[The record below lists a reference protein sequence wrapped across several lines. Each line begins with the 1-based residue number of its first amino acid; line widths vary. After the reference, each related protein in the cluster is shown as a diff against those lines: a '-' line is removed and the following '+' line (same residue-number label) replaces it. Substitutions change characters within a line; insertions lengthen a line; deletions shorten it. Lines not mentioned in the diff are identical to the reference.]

1 VSITTVGHI
10 ALDTVITEERRLEQL
25 GGPPSFMSAIGDV
38 IDSRVDVVTRIGPD
52 FPRLHT
58 EVFRER
64 GIDLAQWTCE
74 SPTTR
79 FILDYTVQPRGLAVR
94 VVCDEIEVPDIPESG
109 CVIISPIVGEINES
123 FLGSVEPDYLALDPQ
138 GLVRKIHDDGSITL
152 EPWRSA
158 NFDCVD
164 LLKTSIREHFY
175 ITGEPDPLR
184 SLGKIME
191 NGVDVAVITLGD
203 EGSLVQSADAR
214 LKVPVYP
221 TESIDSTGA
230 GDCFLAALSYCLY
243 RGEPLPWSCAL
254 ASAVA
259 SSVVETRGPF
269 IELSGSSVT
278 ERAEKLH
285 EKIQLI

>member
-1 VSITTVGHI
+1 
-10 ALDTVITEERRLEQL
+10 
-25 GGPPSFMSAIGDV
+25 MSAIGDV

-52 FPRLHT
+52 FPQLHN

-79 FILDYTVQPRGLAVR
+79 FILDYTVKPRGLAVR
-94 VVCDEIEVPDIPESG
+94 VVCDEIEVTDIPESG

-123 FLGSVEPDYLALDPQ
+123 FLGSVEPEFLALDPQ
-138 GLVRKIHDDGSITL
+138 GFVRKIHVDSSITL
-152 EPWRSA
+152 EPWRLA

-191 NGVDVAVITLGD
+191 NRVDVGVITFGD
-203 EGSLVQSADAR
+203 DGSLVQSVDIR

-221 TESIDSTGA
+221 TESTDSTGA
-230 GDCFLAALSYCLY
+230 GDCFLAALSYSLY
-243 RGEPLPWSCAL
+243 RGEPLPWSCAF

>member
-1 VSITTVGHI
+1 MNITSVGHI
-10 ALDTVITEERRLEQL
+10 ALDTVITKEGQLEQL

-38 IDSRVDVVTRIGPD
+38 IGSRIDVVTRIGSD
-52 FPRLHT
+52 FPRGYHEL
-58 EVFRER
+58 FKER
-64 GIDLAQWTCE
+64 GIDLAPWTCE

-79 FILDYTVQPRGLAVR
+79 FILDYTVQPRGLAVGA
-94 VVCDEIEVPDIPESG
+94 VCEKIKITDIPESG
-109 CVIISPIVGEINES
+109 CVILSPIVGEINES
-123 FLGSVEPDYLALDPQ
+123 FLGSVEPEFLALDPQ

-152 EPWRSA
+152 EPWRSTYL
-158 NFDCVD
+158 DRLD

-175 ITGEPDPLR
+175 LTGEPDPLR
-184 SLGKIME
+184 SLGKIIE

-203 EGSLVQSADAR
+203 GGSLVQSADAG
-214 LKVPVYP
+214 LKVPIYL

-230 GDCFLAALSYCLY
+230 GDCFLVALSYSLY
-243 RGEPLPWSCAL
+243 KGEPLPWSCAL

-269 IELSGSSVT
+269 IKLSGTAVT
-278 ERAEKLH
+278 ERAENLH

>member
-1 VSITTVGHI
+1 MNFTAVGHI
-10 ALDTVITEERRLEQL
+10 ALDTVITAERRLEQL

-52 FPRLHT
+52 FPRIHREL
-58 EVFRER
+58 FKER

-79 FILDYTVQPRGLAVR
+79 FILDYTVKPRGLAVGA
-94 VVCDEIEVPDIPESG
+94 VCDEIGVNDIPESG
-109 CVIISPIVGEINES
+109 CVVLSPIVGEINES
-123 FLGSVEPDYLALDPQ
+123 FLASVEPEFLALDPQ

-152 EPWRSA
+152 EPWKSNYLDRV
-158 NFDCVD
+158 N

-175 ITGEPDPLR
+175 LTGEPNPLR
-184 SLGKIME
+184 SLGKIIE
-191 NGVDVAVITLGD
+191 KGVDVAVITLGD
-203 EGSLVQSADAR
+203 EGSLVQSAEAR

-230 GDCFLAALSYCLY
+230 GDCFLAALSYSLY
-243 RGEPLPWSCAL
+243 RGESLPWSCAL

-259 SSVVETRGPF
+259 SSVVEIRGPF
-269 IELSGSSVT
+269 IELSGSIVT

-285 EKIQLI
+285 EKIQQI